1 MTVTLAGCGGG
12 GGGAMSSGTGARGEL
27 RIGIHW
33 PSPAKLIPLAAQSI
47 SIGAMGPGNQAVPL
61 TYNGK
66 TNNVIVVARP
76 PAGQNSSTVDLT
88 DLPAVPIAL
97 TATAYPN
104 ADGSG
109 VAQATGAQ
117 NVTISSATPANV
129 SLTMASTVTS
139 VAVGVGTSSLTVGQ
153 TTPLVATAKDSAGNT
168 VLVEPSTWKWSSS
181 NVSVASLTGS
191 GASVTLNALAA
202 GAPVITASYS
212 EPSSPVSGTAT
223 LTIAASGSTG
233 GTGTFISLYNFNNV
247 FPTPATTGRGRLVV
261 DSQGNLYGVSSGGG
275 SYGDGS
281 IFKRAPDGTFTVLH
295 NFDLKDGGYPSAG
308 LIADSLGDLYGTTAQ
323 GGANGFGTV
332 FEQSENNSKAYAT
345 LHSFVYSDG
354 YGPECKLAMDAQ
366 GNLYGTTYYSGVND
380 DGTIFKIAPG
390 ALFTNIYDFPVI
402 SVGIRSDM
410 YVDSLGNLY
419 GTTQYGGIQQE
430 GDVYELTPNGVIKI
444 LHSFIVTDGANPERG
459 SLTMDALNNL
469 YGCTTN
475 GGAYNKGVVFK
486 LTPSNGAY
494 TVLHSFNGTDGAY
507 PLRVSILLD
516 SQGNLYGT
524 TEEGGAYNKGV
535 VFKLTPNGAYT
546 ILHSFDGT
554 DGNMPNSGLT
564 MDSQGNLYGITELG
578 GASSFGTIYEIKGAA
593 APPT

>member
-1 MTVTLAGCGGG
+1 
-12 GGGAMSSGTGARGEL
+12 MSSGTGARGEL

-117 NVTISSATPANV
+117 VVTISSATPANV

-223 LTIAASGSTG
+223 LTITSGGSTG
-233 GTGTFISLYNFNNV
+233 GSVTFQTLYNFNTTV
-247 FPTPATTGRGRLVV
+247 STGRGRLVV
-261 DSQGNLYGVSSGGG
+261 DSQGNIYGESNGGQSGTAGC
-275 SYGDGS
+275 
-281 IFKRAPDGTFTVLH
+281 IFKLAPNGTLTVLH
-295 NFDLKDGGYPSAG
+295 SFNYWNKNGDGLFPEGG
-308 LIADSLGDLYGTTAQ
+308 LIADTQGDLYGTTAQ

-390 ALFTNIYDFPVI
+390 ALFTNIYDFPVMH
-402 SVGIRSDM
+402 VGIRSGM
-410 YVDSLGNLY
+410 YVDAQGNLY
-419 GTTQYGGIQQE
+419 GTTEAGGLYWF

-444 LHSFIVTDGANPERG
+444 LHNFNATDGVYPERG

-469 YGCTTN
+469 YGCASAD
-475 GGAYNKGVVFK
+475 GAYNRGVVFK

-554 DGNMPNSGLT
+554 DGWEPSSGLT
-564 MDSQGNLYGITELG
+564 MDSQGNLYGITEVG
-578 GASSFGTIYEIKGAA
+578 GANNLGTIYEIKGAVSS
-593 APPT
+593 P